1 MKRFLMMM
9 VLAAALLVTS
19 TVQAA
24 DYGLYVAA
32 RGGYGIVMD
41 VQDDTDPDAEFSLD
55 PGYNFGLA
63 LGVDLGLLRA
73 EGEIT
78 YAAYDFD
85 QYVSSGGST
94 DLDGDA
100 TAFRVMAN
108 VYHDFTML
116 PIVSPYV
123 GVGLGYLKSEEEI
136 KLLGTTT
143 EDDSD
148 EFAFQFMAGV
158 GVELTDEF
166 IVDVGYRFFGT
177 TELDEEIMTHD
188 LVVGIRYVLF

>member
-1 MKRFLMMM
+1 MKRLVMMA
-9 VLAAALLVTS
+9 VLATVLLVTS
-19 TVQAA
+19 IAQAA
-24 DYGLYVAA
+24 DYGLYVAGRA
-32 RGGYGIVMD
+32 GYGIVMD
-41 VQDDTDPDAEFSLD
+41 VQDDTNPDAEATLD
-55 PGYNFGLA
+55 AGYNFGLA

-85 QYVSSGGST
+85 QYVTSSGTT

-108 VYHDFTML
+108 VYHDFTVL
-116 PIVSPYV
+116 PILSPYV
-123 GVGLGYLKSEEEI
+123 GVGLGYLKSESEI
-136 KLLGTTT
+136 KGLGATI

-177 TELDEEIMTHD
+177 SELDEELMTHD
-188 LVVGIRYVLF
+188 LVVGIRYVIF